1 MGEFSKL
8 TFVFKGFCYGGLAA
22 AWKPSLIAQLKRD
35 VLWDH
40 FLLHRRSQDWKST
53 FVFQLQEWIN
63 QRKKKVERSRRV
75 FLAVTRNLLNNNC
88 WSPHNFC
95 NQDFFF
101 YVGGCLLLLL
111 LCNLIWHSVLLTMRF
126 WWTYTTIG
134 SAKNATRH
142 GNLFVIQ
149 NVNENDISG
158 VVRVNKPKTYTVSKW
173 RFLIVGNQ
181 TPKYPA
187 YLTFSRIP
195 PIYSTESV
203 PVVSSVFYVLTGLMC
218 RALINYLQTPS
229 TKIAFTFS
237 RS

>member
-1 MGEFSKL
+1 MEQIIFGQLNFTHLGLVFLDLFWIVGEFSKL
-8 TFVFKGFCYGGLAA
+8 TFVFKGFCFGGLAA

-63 QRKKKVERSRRV
+63 QRKKKGREEQAG

-111 LCNLIWHSVLLTMRF
+111 LCNLIWHSVLRTMRF
-126 WWTYTTIG
+126 WWTYRKRKKCHKAWKSVCDTKCQRKWYIRGEGQQTE
-134 SAKNATRH
+134 
-142 GNLFVIQ
+142 NLQ
-149 NVNENDISG
+149 SPNG
-158 VVRVNKPKTYTVSKW
+158 V
-173 RFLIVGNQ
+173 F
-181 TPKYPA
+181 
-187 YLTFSRIP
+187 
-195 PIYSTESV
+195 
-203 PVVSSVFYVLTGLMC
+203 
-218 RALINYLQTPS
+218 
-229 TKIAFTFS
+229 
-237 RS
+237 

>member
-1 MGEFSKL
+1 MGPFFTPPQVTRLKIN
-8 TFVFKGFCYGGLAA
+8 FCL
-22 AWKPSLIAQLKRD
+22 
-35 VLWDH
+35 
-40 FLLHRRSQDWKST
+40 ST
-53 FVFQLQEWIN
+53 PRMDQSA
-63 QRKKKVERSRRV
+63 KKKGREEQAG

-158 VVRVNKPKTYTVSKW
+158 VRVNKPKTYTVSKW
-173 RFLIVGNQ
+173 CFLIVGNQ

>member
-1 MGEFSKL
+1 MGPFFTPPQVTRLKIN
-8 TFVFKGFCYGGLAA
+8 FCL
-22 AWKPSLIAQLKRD
+22 
-35 VLWDH
+35 
-40 FLLHRRSQDWKST
+40 ST
-53 FVFQLQEWIN
+53 PRMDQSA
-63 QRKKKVERSRRV
+63 KKKGREEQAG

-111 LCNLIWHSVLLTMRF
+111 LCNLIWHSVLRTMRF

-158 VVRVNKPKTYTVSKW
+158 VRVNKPKTYSLQMVFFNRGKS
-173 RFLIVGNQ
+173 N
-181 TPKYPA
+181 PKM
-187 YLTFSRIP
+187 SRIFDLLP
-195 PIYSTESV
+195 DTTHLFHWICSRCFLCFLCVHWPH
-203 PVVSSVFYVLTGLMC
+203 VSCLD
-218 RALINYLQTPS
+218 
-229 TKIAFTFS
+229 
-237 RS
+237 